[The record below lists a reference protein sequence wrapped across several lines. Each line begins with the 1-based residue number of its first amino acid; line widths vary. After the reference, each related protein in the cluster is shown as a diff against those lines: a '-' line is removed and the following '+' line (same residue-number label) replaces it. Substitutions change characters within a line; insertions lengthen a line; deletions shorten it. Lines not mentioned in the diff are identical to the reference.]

1 LTALRTLIFSA
12 CKARTRYSFSST
24 EPANDAEDEE
34 YTESIANSDD
44 GLLTASY
51 ANENE
56 VTADDDVDH
65 DSDEAYSLYQAHKKS
80 FYESYTPMYEAV
92 KSSTH
97 LIDDEKYN
105 SVIAILQAVP
115 SKKDTMN
122 TRKIRKV
129 YTLSGNAERH
139 CLYRDGLKVTT
150 FESVFDVILM
160 AHRKIGHARDLKKNK
175 DTLKDDLKYYGIPR
189 ADVKC
194 FIETCPIVSFFV
206 LLCFHSI
213 TVSNIFCFPL

>member
-1 LTALRTLIFSA
+1 M
-12 CKARTRYSFSST
+12 RTRYSFSST
-24 EPANDAEDEE
+24 EPTNDAEDEE

-56 VTADDDVDH
+56 VTADDDVD
-65 DSDEAYSLYQAHKKS
+65 SDKAYSLYEAHKKS

-97 LIDDEKYN
+97 LIVDEKYN

-139 CLYRDGLKVTT
+139 CLYRDGLKVTM
-150 FESVFDVILM
+150 FESVFDVIF
-160 AHRKIGHARDLKKNK
+160 KG
-175 DTLKDDLKYYGIPR
+175 T
-189 ADVKC
+189 
-194 FIETCPIVSFFV
+194 
-206 LLCFHSI
+206 
-213 TVSNIFCFPL
+213 